1 MYRLAGK
8 NAIITGAA
16 GGIGLETSILFAKEG
31 ARVLMADISPEAL
44 SKAQAKVLSL
54 VPEAKVETVKCDV
67 SKEAE
72 VKAMVESLD
81 SWGGVD
87 VMFNNAGIMHA
98 DDADAIDTPEAIW
111 DLTHNINV
119 KGVWFGSKHAVLSLR
134 RHNKT
139 KGSIIN
145 TASVVALVGASPFDK
160 LASPRS
166 TQTIRFTLSSRS
178 VGGRITRIADLLHP
192 FCQGVRGVGGPPDPK
207 WAYTA
212 SKVAVLALT
221 RELAIVHARE
231 GFRFNNLC
239 PAPLNTPLL
248 QDWLGDDK
256 AKRQRREVHFPT
268 GRFGEAVE
276 QAHPV
281 VFLASDES
289 SFVNGHDFVVDGG
302 MTKAYVTPEGPPL
315 AAPTNNANKSSLD

>member
-1 MYRLAGK
+1 MGRLAGK

-44 SKAQAKVLSL
+44 SKAQSKVLSL
-54 VPEAKVETVKCDV
+54 VPGAKVETVKCDV

-81 SWGGVD
+81 SWGGLD

-98 DDADAIDTPEAIW
+98 DDADAVDTPESIW
-111 DLTHNINV
+111 DLTQNINV
-119 KGVWFGSKHAVLSLR
+119 KGVWFGSKHAVLALR

-145 TASVVALVGASPFDK
+145 TASVVALVGAATPQ
-160 LASPRS
+160 L
-166 TQTIRFTLSSRS
+166 
-178 VGGRITRIADLLHP
+178 
-192 FCQGVRGVGGPPDPK
+192 
-207 WAYTA
+207 AYTA
-212 SKVAVLALT
+212 SKGAVLALT

-256 AKRQRREVHFPT
+256 AKRQRREIHFPT

-276 QAHPV
+276 QAQAV

-315 AAPTNNANKSSLD
+315 AAPSNNANKRSLD